1 MVTSTPGVTASPVC
15 AWSGIAESVS
25 APFATG
31 ASGISGVIPSKALIV
46 KSPLFTPERRVF
58 LIREAVKEYGL
69 QNVSVDKTDG
79 LITEFC
85 TKIDASIIVKG
96 LRQNSDY
103 EAELGMALINKK
115 LSGIETV
122 FMPAEPGRGYI
133 SSSIIKDVA
142 RFGGDITGM
151 VPNCVIPAMEEVFG
165 KIDSGENRL

>member
-1 MVTSTPGVTASPVC
+1 MTIAVCPGSFDPVTSGHMDVISRSAAIFDTVHVVV
-15 AWSGIAESVS
+15 AEN
-25 APFATG
+25 T
-31 ASGISGVIPSKALIV
+31 L

-103 EAELGMALINKK
+103 EAELGMALVNKK

-151 VPNCVIPAMEEVFG
+151 VPNCVIPAMKEVFG